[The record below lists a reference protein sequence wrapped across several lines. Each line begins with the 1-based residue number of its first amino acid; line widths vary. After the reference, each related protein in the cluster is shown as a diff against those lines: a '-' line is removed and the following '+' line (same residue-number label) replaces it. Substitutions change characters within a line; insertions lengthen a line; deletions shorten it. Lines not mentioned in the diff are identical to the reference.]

1 MADKKPKSNEKSQPL
16 SSQLISNRIKIMGEF
31 EKKYNLEK
39 ITSTLSYKIEENDNN
54 YEIKVFNENKHILT
68 CEGKLIGTYNILVSA
83 WYWAYTLEYVNKNLI
98 LQKED
103 IDKLKEEIKKDYK
116 LKDFHQELDKLYY
129 LLSTPVLHIPGTFKE
144 KYPFI
149 VDIALGILKSKGI
162 LFVPLGKDNVSV
174 SLKDNNKVKL
184 ISLFSVDKIK
194 QIK

>member
-1 MADKKPKSNEKSQPL
+1 MADKKLKSNEKSQPL
-16 SSQLISNRIKIMGEF
+16 SSQLISNRIKIMREF

-39 ITSTLSYKIEENDNN
+39 ITSTLSYKIEETNTN

-98 LQKED
+98 LQKKD